1 MGCLMEMHFSPP
13 QARILNV
20 ERPAAGGFFLGFW
33 FQIVGIPLKII
44 GFGSTNEK
52 ISACGGQII
61 TKRL

>member
-1 MGCLMEMHFSPP
+1 MEMNFSPP
-13 QARILNV
+13 QAGILNV
-20 ERPAAGGFFLGFW
+20 ERAAAGGNFGDFW

-52 ISACGGQII
+52 ITACGGKII